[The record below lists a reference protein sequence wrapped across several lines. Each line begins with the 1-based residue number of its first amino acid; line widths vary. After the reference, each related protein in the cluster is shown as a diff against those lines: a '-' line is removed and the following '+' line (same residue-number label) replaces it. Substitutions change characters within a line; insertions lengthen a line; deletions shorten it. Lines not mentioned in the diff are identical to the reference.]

1 MIMMLVIMLGL
12 IAVGLPIA
20 FSIAASGLG
29 YILWEGFPLAIMA
42 QRMIV
47 GIDSFSLLAIPLFI
61 FAGAVMAEG
70 EITPK
75 IMALAKILVGR
86 MYGGLALVMVVT
98 CMFFGA
104 ISGSGVAAVLAVGG
118 IMLPS
123 MNKEGYKRPFSAAL
137 LGCSGCL
144 ATIIPPSITMV
155 VLGVSMGTSI
165 GRLFLGGFIPGI
177 LTGIALMVLAYFISR
192 KEDYPRSGKPTKE
205 EVIKALKEAILPM
218 FTPMIIIVGIMKG
231 IFTATEAGAVA
242 SLYAVILAAFVY
254 GKLTWKKFW
263 KVCYAT
269 GEGSAIILLIISA
282 ASLFGWIMA
291 SEQIPQRVADII
303 LSISTNYWVVL
314 LLFNLLL
321 LFLGLFM
328 ETIAIVLIVT
338 PIFMPIMVQLG
349 MDLTH
354 MGVMMVL
361 NLAIGANTPPL
372 GVSLITACRVAETPY
387 ESSFR
392 YVFPFVGAMLIA
404 LIIVS
409 VFPQVVTI
417 VPDLLM
423 GKAAP

>member
-1 MIMMLVIMLGL
+1 MILLLAVMLGL
-12 IAVGLPIA
+12 IAIGVPIA
-20 FSIAASGLG
+20 FSIAASGLS
-29 YILWEGFPLAIMA
+29 YVLLESFPLAVMA
-42 QRMIV
+42 QRMVV

-61 FAGAVMAEG
+61 FAGAIMAEG

-75 IMALAKILVGR
+75 IMALAKIIVGR
-86 MYGGLALVMVVT
+86 MYGGLAMIMVVT
-98 CMFFGA
+98 SMFFGA

-123 MNKEGYKRPFSAAL
+123 MNKEGYQRPFSAAL

-165 GRLFLGGFIPGI
+165 GRLFLGGVLPGI
-177 LTGIALMVLAYFISR
+177 LTGMALMALAYYFAR
-192 KEDYPRSGKPTKE
+192 KENYPRSDKPTRQ
-205 EVIKALKEAILPM
+205 EVQTAIKDAVLPM
-218 FTPMIIIVGIMKG
+218 FTPLIIIMGIMYG

-242 SLYAVILAAFVY
+242 SLYAIILAAFVY
-254 GKLTWKKFW
+254 RKLTWKKFW
-263 KVCYAT
+263 KVCYSTA
-269 GEGSAIILLIISA
+269 EGSCVILLIISA

-291 SEQIPQRVADII
+291 SEQIPQQVADII
-303 LSISTNYWVVL
+303 LSISTSYWVVL

-328 ETIAIVLIVT
+328 ETIAIVLIIT

-354 MGVMMVL
+354 MGVVMVL
-361 NLAIGANTPPL
+361 NLAAGANTPPL
-372 GVSLITACRVAETPY
+372 GVSLITACRVAQTPY

-392 YVFPFVGAMLIA
+392 YVFPFVGAMIAA
-404 LIIVS
+404 LIIIN
-409 VFPQVVTI
+409 VFPQVVTFL
-417 VPDLLM
+417 PDLLM
-423 GKAAP
+423 GKAQ